1 MKTEWRRQLYK
12 DLCHHVI
19 NPLWNNLKE
28 VSRRSRT
35 FLYNKYKND
44 RTKEVVV
51 SDGDI
56 EVKIAPSLTDH
67 ERLVFASQQ
76 DDPVSMGVVLDED
89 EKAFLK
95 LPQSLTDHA
104 AFNTLKMYTD
114 TALMGSK
121 LRMTIKS
128 RLDEELTEEQVNA
141 KSKDQKQEEAVET
154 ALLTRVYN
162 PDIKTAAFSNM
173 RVTSLKTCRRVK
185 IPDPLPEKEEAAIQT
200 VITAVEAAINR
211 EAQRNKKLRFKP
223 STLTKS
229 ESMGKMKLSKRTK
242 RGEAAVVA
250 TDKSGRL
257 SVMSKEEYIR
267 KVAEHT
273 GNDPIVDQEQVNELE
288 YILSATSSSMARV
301 LMISEEWNQEDRVQ
315 SAVKAKLTNVPPLA
329 ILLKDHKP
337 GPDKPVRP
345 LCRSTESPNG
355 PLSSM
360 TAKIMNIVAME
371 LNKETKTEVRSTEE
385 MCAILDGVNQQVPPD
400 TFCLEQCGVIPQ
412 SDLAEHMTRTH
423 PEHIPA
429 ITIGSMDVKALYPS
443 LDIDHSCE
451 IIRQLI
457 NQSKVKFEVNPTEL
471 ALHIAATHTQLEIKN
486 LGLEHVVHTRTY
498 KNGPRPSIISKS
510 VTGTQTERETSDSW
524 QMPSSEPTND
534 EVKNM
539 LAIAISNAVKL
550 VMRSNVYTNNDT
562 MRLQQMGMAI
572 GSSATAEVAKLV
584 MLEHDKIL
592 WNNCHQ
598 AGLITV
604 AAGRYVDDENSIL
617 EPVQFGARLINDKIV
632 ICKELIQQDMEIP
645 HDKRTY
651 DILQQIANKIWPNI
665 QFTKDIPS
673 ECPTGLIPMLDM
685 EVGINQLG
693 QVTRK
698 FYSKPMNT
706 PYTIP
711 SRSAHTWQ
719 IKRSTLTQEGVRRL
733 LNTSQ
738 NTSIIDRNKIM
749 EDWDRKMNVSG
760 YDMKFRTNVISAA
773 VKIYNHKVTVAEQG
787 GRPLYRPT
795 GWQSSERE
803 LDKLVKRQTWYTGKG
818 TERNQAPLIIDPT
831 PTGQLEKDIANVL
844 KESARVSGIRVKLC
858 QRGGD
863 RVSSAAKADPFA
875 SKLCERP
882 DCTVCRSEKSKGG
895 CRHSNVGYQ
904 LVCGTCLDSEIEA
917 TYQGETSKSGYE
929 RGAQHAEG
937 LAKKVED
944 NPLWK
949 HAELVHEG
957 DNATPF
963 SMQITGRF
971 QKAMIRQEDE
981 AIRIRESKSRYQM
994 NSKKEFHQPAII
1006 RMVPVINS

>member
-412 SDLAEHMTRTH
+412 SDLAKHMTRTH

-486 LGLEHVVHTRTY
+486 LGLDTCSTHQNVQKWAQTKYHLQISDRHT
-498 KNGPRPSIISKS
+498 K
-510 VTGTQTERETSDSW
+510 
-524 QMPSSEPTND
+524 
-534 EVKNM
+534 
-539 LAIAISNAVKL
+539 
-550 VMRSNVYTNNDT
+550 
-562 MRLQQMGMAI
+562 
-572 GSSATAEVAKLV
+572 
-584 MLEHDKIL
+584 
-592 WNNCHQ
+592 
-598 AGLITV
+598 
-604 AAGRYVDDENSIL
+604 
-617 EPVQFGARLINDKIV
+617 
-632 ICKELIQQDMEIP
+632 
-645 HDKRTY
+645 
-651 DILQQIANKIWPNI
+651 
-665 QFTKDIPS
+665 
-673 ECPTGLIPMLDM
+673 
-685 EVGINQLG
+685 
-693 QVTRK
+693 
-698 FYSKPMNT
+698 
-706 PYTIP
+706 
-711 SRSAHTWQ
+711 
-719 IKRSTLTQEGVRRL
+719 
-733 LNTSQ
+733 
-738 NTSIIDRNKIM
+738 
-749 EDWDRKMNVSG
+749 
-760 YDMKFRTNVISAA
+760 
-773 VKIYNHKVTVAEQG
+773 
-787 GRPLYRPT
+787 
-795 GWQSSERE
+795 
-803 LDKLVKRQTWYTGKG
+803 
-818 TERNQAPLIIDPT
+818 
-831 PTGQLEKDIANVL
+831 
-844 KESARVSGIRVKLC
+844 
-858 QRGGD
+858 
-863 RVSSAAKADPFA
+863 
-875 SKLCERP
+875 
-882 DCTVCRSEKSKGG
+882 
-895 CRHSNVGYQ
+895 
-904 LVCGTCLDSEIEA
+904 
-917 TYQGETSKSGYE
+917 
-929 RGAQHAEG
+929 
-937 LAKKVED
+937 
-944 NPLWK
+944 
-949 HAELVHEG
+949 
-957 DNATPF
+957 
-963 SMQITGRF
+963 
-971 QKAMIRQEDE
+971 
-981 AIRIRESKSRYQM
+981 
-994 NSKKEFHQPAII
+994 
-1006 RMVPVINS
+1006 